1 MLRKISLKSDRK
13 KPLSRITK
21 ISASVWLACIL
32 GVFAIIG
39 YVVGIRKELFDKAPD
54 VFMFSLLGLILLGC
68 LAFLVGVVSFTAQL
82 ITKRSKKK
90 QNIFIFLIKLFFILA
105 ILPLYLLIYILKPLE
120 IIKRLRHGGLKGLL
134 KSVRLK
140 PFLCKAIALVLVG
153 VIIFPIWIGGYATI
167 GALVASQLGYIT
179 EDTDIVGTGSMYPT
193 WEKGT
198 KGKSNKELAKE
209 IVSTA
214 GFLPYPN
221 GIVIGGRRFLGHTL
235 GRGDIIIWENDAT
248 RELTSR
254 DGAEPTGLLKR
265 IIGLPGD
272 TIELRDGVVYLN
284 GEPQKE
290 PYIAK
295 PRSTFG
301 EKFLKEC
308 QVVTV
313 PQDTVFAMGDNRKG
327 SSDSRE
333 IGFVPIKDITRVLP
347 LEKQEGRLDKNWHDT
362 TNDLADTAKSTIDR
376 NRFVE
381 LLNEKR
387 KENGAAPVKYEP
399 KLDMSAKIRG
409 ESLLKHNS
417 IQEQTSYDVVP
428 SAMSKAGYWNSYV
441 WEWSLEGYYT
451 ADELVEDYI
460 ERDTTDAKN
469 VWFDKEFDDIGV
481 GEVQG
486 ELNGCPTQLIVVHA
500 AGYIPP
506 NYKKEDI
513 ESWKTSLSGLRE
525 IQPSWAR
532 LKEYKEFYEKNKQDV
547 DRINEIISTRIANI
561 STIVAKMEANQWLSA
576 TEQKMIDQD
585 KLLYDEQEAVATRLN
600 SR

>member
-265 IIGLPGD
+265 FIGLPGD

-347 LEKQEGRLDKNWHDT
+347 LEKQKGKLDKNWHDT

-417 IQEQTSYDVVP
+417 IQEQTSYDVVS

>member
-13 KPLSRITK
+13 KPLSRIAK
-21 ISASVWLACIL
+21 VSASVWLACIL

-347 LEKQEGRLDKNWHDT
+347 LEKQKGKLDKNWHDT

-417 IQEQTSYDVVP
+417 IQEQTSYDVVS